1 MDRHSVPNVYSD
13 LESYRSDLRRRSVTE
28 KSLLIKGPLT
38 DLRDVLRI
46 AVAEGRKVLKT
57 QWVNVHPVVYVRGND
72 YLVVVGCDG
81 ASDVGSGKPNG
92 ET

>member
-1 MDRHSVPNVYSD
+1 M
-13 LESYRSDLRRRSVTE
+13 
-28 KSLLIKGPLT
+28 LIRGPLN

-46 AVAEGRKVLKT
+46 AITEGRKVLKSPR
-57 QWVNVHPVVYVRGND
+57 VNVHPVVYACGSN